1 VALALSS
8 SKSTNSHT
16 RAAAVDLLK
25 TLLSKHS
32 DPAYTEL
39 TVSELLAL
47 PKAGKTSGPDHRV
60 ALYSMLGLVPPTF
73 AVSASIVEIAV
84 PLLAKET
91 HEGACAVLASTI
103 PPHISFLLR
112 NDTPLSP
119 SIVALIAKEMNSSKP
134 PLRRAFC
141 FLIGASFWSS
151 SDLPSAA
158 CLALA
163 SAILPSLE
171 ANLKTVATNPLNSTA
186 GPLEGYIALAVLLG
200 PFRRSGKFGR
210 VVFRFTSP
218 LSENR

>member
-32 DPAYTEL
+32 DPTYTEL

-84 PLLAKET
+84 PLVAKET
-91 HEGACAVLASTI
+91 HESACTVLASTI

-151 SDLPSAA
+151 SDPA